1 MTDTAL
7 MVSEQRALTAYS
19 EREEVRELADR
30 LLNMHPAAT
39 EVGAAG
45 MRAAAQLALLLGAN
59 PLPGVN
65 EVHIWK
71 DNKGRTCMSL
81 GVNYWRRKAQEWGGI
96 LWQCQPRAMRP
107 DEAKEYGIPQGIT
120 ASICRGVRAD
130 DMLRF
135 RAAGFATNEI
145 WAMCGATG
153 VGTVGANEYAKQGRP
168 LIWTANKRAETD
180 LLRQLFPAQ
189 FSQISGQLAQAPVT
203 VLPIEEDEPD
213 PELEQPRRYT
223 LADANRDLF
232 GTDTDEDGQIIQGE
246 VVNVTP
252 AAAQPPAPKANGRP
266 AANDP
271 GPLPDDELTISET
284 EARAFVVTAAALLE
298 TDTDTLKTRL
308 HALGYTAIP
317 GKAAERV
324 AAYRRLRADLGAA
337 DDIMQPALVTVA
349 PDTANGGGAY
359 QD

>member
-120 ASICRGVRAD
+120 ASICWGVRAE

-145 WAMCGATG
+145 WDMCGATG

-232 GTDTDEDGQIIQGE
+232 GTDEDEDGQIVQGE

-252 AAAQPPAPKANGRP
+252 PAAQPAAPDIQYDARRAYEDGTP
-266 AANDP
+266 VD
-271 GPLPDDELTISET
+271 
-284 EARAFVVTAAALLE
+284 ARAVEAYDAYTTAH
-298 TDTDTLKTRL
+298 D
-308 HALGYTAIP
+308 
-317 GKAAERV
+317 GKPPANVHNLRTWYKNHRNGNGAAE
-324 AAYRRLRADLGAA
+324 
-337 DDIMQPALVTVA
+337 QPALVTVEDGSK
-349 PDTANGGGAY
+349 PGSEYNE
-359 QD
+359 